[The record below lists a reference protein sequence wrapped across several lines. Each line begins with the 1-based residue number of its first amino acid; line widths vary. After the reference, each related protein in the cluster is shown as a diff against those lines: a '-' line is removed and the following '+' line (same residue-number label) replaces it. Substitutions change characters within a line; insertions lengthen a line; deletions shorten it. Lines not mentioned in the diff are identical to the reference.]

1 MTENYLLLFS
11 VIFIPV
17 FTGLISLLLVFSTNG
32 KNTRTV
38 PIFVEI
44 VAVLSTLTVFL
55 LSLFLFL
62 AGEINYSYNWLK
74 NFGVDFSLRGYVFS
88 SFCVVFVSLL
98 GFLTVIYSIK
108 FFAKKNVSGYY
119 GFLLINLGA
128 VNGALLSNNLIVLV
142 SFWGIALLTLYGL
155 LRNPENEHSY
165 NTATKAFFIVGF
177 ADFCLLLGTAFL
189 WHLSGTT
196 NISNIHLPVTQPLAV
211 TAFVLMT
218 IGALAKAGS
227 MPFHTWIPDAAKDAA
242 VPVMAYLPGS
252 LDKLLGIYL
261 LARIACDLFVMNAG
275 LGIFL
280 MTIGAFTIL
289 AAVFMALIQHD
300 MKRLLSYHAVSQVG
314 YMVLGIGTGTAI
326 GVAGGIFHM
335 LNNAIYKA
343 CLFFSSGAVEKQA
356 GHTDLDKLGGLA
368 KVMPVTFIAC
378 LIASFSISG
387 IPPFNG
393 FVSKWL
399 IYQGII
405 QAGLSSQGTFLGYT
419 WWIFLISAMF
429 GSALTLASF
438 MKLIHA
444 TFLGQRA
451 GEPAPTPRI
460 NVRGKLRGE
469 FIHPSEVHWSMLL
482 PQVVLAGL
490 CVVFGIFAFQVPLKL
505 FILPSLDL
513 SISQSLDLFIGFWQP
528 GLATTLIIA
537 GLIMGCGIYLLG
549 NIKTRESEPF
559 IGGETLP
566 DEVRVTGT
574 DFYQTIT
581 ELGIFS
587 FIYKKAEDG
596 FFDFYN
602 WGVGI
607 VKITGKILYMWLD
620 KLTYKI
626 VNWIARLTRIVA
638 NFTRGLHGGLL
649 SVYLS
654 WSLLGLIILL
664 FILCKW

>member
-1 MTENYLLLFS
+1 MTENYLLLLW

-17 FTGLISLLLVFSTNG
+17 FTGLISLLSIILTNN
-32 KNTRTV
+32 KNIRAAS
-38 PIFVEI
+38 ISVEI
-44 VAVLSTLTVFL
+44 LAFLSTLIV
-55 LSLFLFL
+55 LSLSLIIFF
-62 AGEINYSYNWLK
+62 AGEIDCSYNWLK
-74 NFGVDFSLRGYVFS
+74 NFGVDFSLRGYIFS
-88 SFCVVFVSLL
+88 SFCVVFVSLF
-98 GFLTVIYSIK
+98 GFLIVIYSIK
-108 FFAKKNVSGYY
+108 FFAEKKVPGYY

-128 VNGALLSNNLIVLV
+128 VNGALLSNNLIVLLF
-142 SFWGIALLTLYGL
+142 FWGIALLTLYGL
-155 LRNPENEHSY
+155 LRNSENEYSY

-189 WHLSGTT
+189 WYLSGTT
-196 NISNIHLPVTQPLAV
+196 KISNIHLPIAQPLAT
-211 TAFVLMT
+211 TAFVLMSF
-218 IGALAKAGS
+218 GALAKAGS
-227 MPFHTWIPDAAKDAA
+227 MPFHTWIPDAAKDAT
-242 VPVMAYLPGS
+242 VPVMAYLPAS

-261 LARIACDLFVMNAG
+261 LARIACDLFVMNTG
-275 LGIFL
+275 LGLFL
-280 MTIGAFTIL
+280 MIIGAFTIL

-300 MKRLLSYHAVSQVG
+300 MKKLLSYHAVSQVG
-314 YMVLGIGTGTAI
+314 YMVLGIGTGNAI

-335 LNNAIYKA
+335 LNNAIYKS
-343 CLFFSSGAVEKQA
+343 CLFLCSGAVEKQA

-387 IPPFNG
+387 VPPFNG

-405 QAGLSSQGTFLGYT
+405 QAGLNSHGTFFGYI

-444 TFLGQRA
+444 TFLGNKQPS
-451 GEPAPTPRI
+451 GEI
-460 NVRGKLRGE
+460 
-469 FIHPSEVHWSMLL
+469 SEVHWSMLL
-482 PQVVLAGL
+482 PQVVLAVL
-490 CVVFGIFAFQVPLKL
+490 CVVFGIFAFQLPLKL
-505 FILPSLDL
+505 FILPSLSTFNSQL
-513 SISQSLDLFIGFWQP
+513 STVFIGFWQP

-549 NIKTRESEPF
+549 NIKVRENKPF

-574 DFYQTIT
+574 DFYQTIK

-587 FIYKKAEDG
+587 LLYKKAEDG

-607 VKITGKILYMWLD
+607 VKIIGKILYIWID
-620 KLTYKI
+620 KLTYKT
-626 VNWIARLTRIVA
+626 VNWIAKLTRIVG
-638 NFTRGLHGGLL
+638 NFTRQLHGGLL